1 MLFRSYQN
9 NKELQEINKKIVV
22 NPNVDSLYRQRAA
35 LYISLKDLELA
46 EGDAL
51 RAVQLDSLNAKN
63 YLLLSDIY
71 YMTNQTRKAKETLE
85 RCLINLPDNDDAN
98 LKMAELY
105 FYVRK
110 FDESIG
116 FLDRVIKKDPY
127 NSKSYYLKGMS
138 FLEMGDTGKAV
149 SSFQT
154 AVEQDDQY
162 FKAYMELAKLYSLQ
176 KNRLAISYFDNALRI
191 SPNSVEAWCAKSKFF
206 QDAGMIK
213 EAREGYLKCLTID
226 SNCVDGAYNLGALVL
241 RVDKTPD
248 VAKTY
253 FSRALIG
260 LSRFSGDGTFI
271 VADTMNVHSSFLTY
285 NQYRLSVAKS
295 LFARGVCA
303 EQMKDKI
310 SARNDYQMALRVYEN
325 YEPALAALNQLG
337 K

>member
-1 MLFRSYQN
+1 MNVEDRLFTFGEIYKIKMYQRIQIIAFIVVTVFFSCSNEVEKTNALVDDKYQN

-116 FLDRVIKKDPY
+116 FLDRVIKKDP
-127 NSKSYYLKGMS
+127 
-138 FLEMGDTGKAV
+138 
-149 SSFQT
+149 
-154 AVEQDDQY
+154 
-162 FKAYMELAKLYSLQ
+162 
-176 KNRLAISYFDNALRI
+176 
-191 SPNSVEAWCAKSKFF
+191 
-206 QDAGMIK
+206 
-213 EAREGYLKCLTID
+213 
-226 SNCVDGAYNLGALVL
+226 
-241 RVDKTPD
+241 
-248 VAKTY
+248 
-253 FSRALIG
+253 
-260 LSRFSGDGTFI
+260 
-271 VADTMNVHSSFLTY
+271 
-285 NQYRLSVAKS
+285 
-295 LFARGVCA
+295 
-303 EQMKDKI
+303 
-310 SARNDYQMALRVYEN
+310 
-325 YEPALAALNQLG
+325 
-337 K
+337 